1 MNTTAPRNAPM
12 AAEIRPARLLYWSV
26 RRELWEY
33 RSLYVAPL
41 AIAALIVLGFTVG
54 LGDLPARLQAATTPG
69 ALQQREL
76 VEQPYTFAA
85 LLLMLTT
92 ILIGVFYSLDTLYGE
107 RRDRSVLFWKSL
119 PLSDRDTVL
128 SKAASALVVAPV
140 IATGAAIATM
150 FAFGLVVTL
159 VMPMHGLNPFKFYW
173 GMGNPIE
180 VAGTLVAAIP
190 VYAMWALPTVGWL
203 MLCSAWARSKPFLW
217 AVMIPVFA
225 GIFVAWF
232 DVMNI
237 FNLDTGWF
245 WQHIVLRALTSVF
258 PGMWMTAQNLHIENP
273 ENFDALSHIQ
283 SMYSVFATP
292 QMWIGAVVGIAMI
305 VAAIRLRRWRDDN

>member
-12 AAEIRPARLLYWSV
+12 AGEIRPARLLYWSV

-119 PLSDRDTVL
+119 PVSDLTTIMAKASIPLLILPLLTFAITLLTQLCMLALASGRLLGTGLSVWSQL
-128 SKAASALVVAPV
+128 SFGQMTWMLFHHLV
-140 IATGAAIATM
+140 
-150 FAFGLVVTL
+150 FG
-159 VMPMHGLNPFKFYW
+159 HGLWYAPFW
-173 GMGNPIE
+173 
-180 VAGTLVAAIP
+180 
-190 VYAMWALPTVGWL
+190 GWL
-203 MLCSAWARSKPFLW
+203 LLCSAWARRTPVLW
-217 AVMIPVFA
+217 AALPPLAVGLVERIAFGTAHFGNWLVDRLTGAPPSA
-225 GIFVAWF
+225 QPEHGVAMTMADLTPHSAAEFLVSPGFWF
-232 DVMNI
+232 GLAV
-237 FNLDTGWF
+237 T
-245 WQHIVLRALTSVF
+245 ALF
-258 PGMWMTAQNLHIENP
+258 L
-273 ENFDALSHIQ
+273 AL
-283 SMYSVFATP
+283 
-292 QMWIGAVVGIAMI
+292 AV
-305 VAAIRLRRWRDDN
+305 RLRRSRGPV